1 MIQRYSMKLK
11 IDIAQWSYDVY
22 GISDFSKVMQE
33 FTVIKPDLVIIDI
46 QLPKFDGF
54 HWCRMI
60 RAHSNVP
67 IIFLSSRD
75 HPTDMVMSM
84 QLGADD
90 FIQKPFHF
98 DVLIAK
104 IQATLRRV
112 YNYNT
117 EKIELKTWCGATVDY
132 EKNTVSNE
140 AGTIELTKNE
150 IFILKQLIE
159 QKNKIVSREEL
170 INSLWDDKRFISD
183 NTLTVNVN
191 RLRKRLDE
199 LGLGHFIETK
209 VGQGLYRRGR
219 GKCMIG
225 KYLVERFSWI
235 HSTFFFMLFIIFVAY
250 LDSTIPFRPILYIVF
265 LSLLMFTMFLIF
277 RYKKETYF
285 YKSLEA
291 REVQSGFNE
300 YCRTREPFRKNH

>member
-1 MIQRYSMKLK
+1 MFKLLL
-11 IDIAQWSYDVY
+11 IEDDTTLFHEIRDRLSQWSYDVY
-22 GISDFSKVMQE
+22 GINDFSKVIQE
-33 FTVIKPDLVIIDI
+33 FTDIKPDLVIIDI

-60 RAHSNVP
+60 RSHSNIP

-75 HPTDMVMSM
+75 HPTDIVMAM

-90 FIQKPFHF
+90 YIQKPFHF

-104 IQATLRRV
+104 VQAILRRV

-117 EKIELKTWCGATVDY
+117 DTIELKIWCGATVDY
-132 EKNTVSNE
+132 ERNVVTND
-140 AGTIELTKNE
+140 AGSIELTKNE
-150 IFILKQLIE
+150 IFVLKLLIE

-199 LGLGHFIETK
+199 LGLGTFIETK
-209 VGQGLYRRGR
+209 VGQGY
-219 GKCMIG
+219 MA
-225 KYLVERFSWI
+225 VE
-235 HSTFFFMLFIIFVAY
+235 
-250 LDSTIPFRPILYIVF
+250 
-265 LSLLMFTMFLIF
+265 
-277 RYKKETYF
+277 
-285 YKSLEA
+285 
-291 REVQSGFNE
+291 EVNG
-300 YCRTREPFRKNH
+300 YD